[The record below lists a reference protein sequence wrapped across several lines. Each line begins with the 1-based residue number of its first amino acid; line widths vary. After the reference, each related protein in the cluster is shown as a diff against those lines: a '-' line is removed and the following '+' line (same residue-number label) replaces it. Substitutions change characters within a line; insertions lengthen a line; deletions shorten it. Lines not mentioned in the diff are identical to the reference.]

1 VNTEDDIMTPGMVF
15 TIEPVLSQGSSIGLM
30 WPDEWT
36 IATIDG
42 GRSAQFEHMVM
53 NIRNTKKILTAG

>member
-1 VNTEDDIMTPGMVF
+1 MNDENDRMTPGMVF
-15 TIEPVLSQGSSIGLM
+15 TIEPVLSQGSSMGLM

-42 GRSAQFEHMVM
+42 GRSAQFEHMV
-53 NIRNTKKILTAG
+53 RQVHA